1 MKRIFI
7 LFLGL
12 IITFPVFSQGGFQFE
27 NDTDKVSVPF
37 KLINNLI
44 FIPIKVNGVEL
55 NFLLD
60 TGVEET
66 ILFSMDD
73 KKEVSFFNVEKV
85 SLRGLGSE
93 NAIEGLKSTNNKLEV
108 HGLKSV
114 NHLLYIILD
123 QDFNL
128 SSHIGIPVN
137 GIIGYHFFKNNLVDI
152 NYERRRIV
160 IQKNA
165 AKTIKK
171 LENKFEAVPITI
183 EKFKPYIMS
192 NLVVGAKE
200 YPAKL
205 LIDIGN
211 SDAVWIFQNK
221 LTALKVP
228 AKNFEDFLGKGFS
241 GDVEGKRARIS
252 KFQISKFEFI
262 NPIVAFPDSSSIKN
276 VRMVPG
282 RVGSVGGEVLK
293 RFRVVFD
300 YSNGLLYLK
309 KNKDHS
315 HFNYNKSGVEIRH
328 NGLQWVQETVHL
340 ETVPL
345 SGTTFDSGGNKS
357 SNDFK
362 YKFQLKPVYEIA
374 NIRKNSPAANCGLQ
388 VGDIIITINKKT
400 VFRYSLEEINFLFK
414 SEEEKK
420 ITLEVERNNQILK
433 FSFQLLDVL

>member
-1 MKRIFI
+1 MKKIFI

-12 IITFPVFSQGGFQFE
+12 VITCPVFAQGGFQFV
-27 NDTDKVSVPF
+27 NDTDKVSIPF

-44 FIPIKVNGVEL
+44 FIPIKVNGIEL

-66 ILFSMDD
+66 ILFSMDE
-73 KKEVSFFNVEKV
+73 KKEVSFFNVEKI

-93 NAIEGLKSTNNKLEV
+93 SAIEGLKSTNNTLEV
-108 HGLKSV
+108 HGLKSS

-137 GIIGYHFFKNNLVDI
+137 GIIGYHFFRNNLIEI
-152 NYERRRIV
+152 NYERKRIV
-160 IQKNA
+160 IQKNTA
-165 AKTIKK
+165 RAIEK

-183 EKFKPYIMS
+183 ERFKPYIKS
-192 NLVVGAKE
+192 NLVIGLTE
-200 YPAKL
+200 FPAKL

-221 LTALKVP
+221 LTAIKVP
-228 AKNFEDFLGKGFS
+228 AKNFNDFLGKGFS

-252 KFQISKFEFI
+252 KFQISKFEFN

-276 VRMVPG
+276 VRMIPG

-293 RFRVVFD
+293 RFRIVFD
-300 YSNGLLYLK
+300 YKNAVLYLK
-309 KNKDHS
+309 KNRDHS

-345 SGTTFDSGGNKS
+345 SKTIFDSDGDKS

-362 YKFQLKPVYEIA
+362 YKFQLKPVFEIA
-374 NIRKNSPAANCGLQ
+374 NIRKNSPASNCGLK
-388 VGDIIITINKKT
+388 VGDIIITINKKP
-400 VFRYSLEEINFLFK
+400 VFKYSLEEINFLFK

-420 ITLEVERNNQILK
+420 ITLEIERNNQILK
-433 FSFQLLDVL
+433 FTFQLLDVL